1 MRIKLGWL
9 YRIKPA
15 RTRKVNTMQAHT
27 FSISFFTA
35 HFKRHETKKFRS
47 SYFLPPP
54 TVIWGILGAIFGVE
68 REESGKFA
76 KENNL
81 IVGAELCDFKGLATE
96 KATLMPWD
104 KGNRMFTRTVED
116 FEFLIE
122 PYYRI
127 GVHAKESFI
136 EELKKRIEKRDFEF
150 DIYGG
155 ISDSFLR
162 DIKNEDK
169 AEFMEKTEAKGM
181 IPADMIAGF
190 SQIAEG
196 SKIIRVLYLN
206 TFFYQGFKVEF
217 KIKEPIKTVN
227 GTAVWSVGDVERFR
241 KGNLE

>member
-1 MRIKLGWL
+1 LRIKLGWL

-15 RTRKVNTMQAHT
+15 RMRKVNTMQAHT

-68 REESGKFA
+68 RGESGKFA

-122 PYYRI
+122 PHYRI
-127 GVHAKESFI
+127 GVYAKESFI

-169 AEFMEKTEAKGM
+169 AEFMGKTEAKGM

-206 TFFYQGFKVEF
+206 TFFYQGFKVGF

-227 GTAVWSVGDVERFR
+227 GTAVWSVDDVERFR

>member
-1 MRIKLGWL
+1 ME
-9 YRIKPA
+9 
-15 RTRKVNTMQAHT
+15 VHT

-54 TVIWGILGAIFGVE
+54 TAIWGIIGAIFGVE
-68 REESGKFA
+68 REELRRFA
-76 KENNL
+76 EENNL

-104 KGNRMFTRTVED
+104 KESRMFIRTVED

-122 PYYRI
+122 PHYRI
-127 GVHAKESFI
+127 GICAKENLI
-136 EELKKRIEKRDFEF
+136 EELKERIENKYFEF
-150 DIYGG
+150 DVYGG
-155 ISDSFLR
+155 ISDCFLKN
-162 DIKNEDK
+162 IKNENEAK
-169 AEFMEKTEAKGM
+169 FAEKTEAKGM
-181 IPADMIAGF
+181 IPSSMIAGF
-190 SQIAEG
+190 SKVEEG

-217 KIKEPIKTVN
+217 KVKKPIKTVN
-227 GTAVWSVGDVERFR
+227 GIAVWSVDDVERFR

>member
-1 MRIKLGWL
+1 
-9 YRIKPA
+9 
-15 RTRKVNTMQAHT
+15 
-27 FSISFFTA
+27 
-35 HFKRHETKKFRS
+35 
-47 SYFLPPP
+47 LPPP
-54 TVIWGILGAIFGVE
+54 TVIWGIIGAIFGVE
-68 REESGKFA
+68 REELEKFA

-81 IVGAELCDFKGLATE
+81 IAGAELCSLKGLATE

-104 KGNRMFTRTVED
+104 NGNKMFIRTVED

-122 PYYRI
+122 PHYKI
-127 GVHAKESFI
+127 GVYAKEGFI
-136 EELKKRIEKRDFEF
+136 EELKKRIEKKDFEF

-155 ISDSFLR
+155 ISDCFLK
-162 DIKNEDK
+162 DIKNENK

-181 IPADMIAGF
+181 IPADMVDGF
-190 SQIAEG
+190 SQITEG

-227 GTAVWSVGDVERFR
+227 GIAVWSVDDVERFR

>member
-1 MRIKLGWL
+1 MK
-9 YRIKPA
+9 
-15 RTRKVNTMQAHT
+15 AHT

-54 TVIWGILGAIFGVE
+54 TVIWGIIGAIFGIE
-68 REESGKFA
+68 REELKDFA

-81 IVGAELCDFKGLATE
+81 TVGAELCDFKGLATE

-104 KGNRMFTRTVED
+104 EGNKMFIRTVED

-122 PYYRI
+122 PRYRI
-127 GVHAKESFI
+127 GVYAKENLI
-136 EELKKRIEKRDFEF
+136 NELKDRIENKNFEF

-155 ISDSFLR
+155 ISDCFLK
-162 DIKNEDK
+162 DIKNENE
-169 AEFMEKTEAKGM
+169 AEFKEKTEARGM
-181 IPADMIAGF
+181 IPANLISGF

-196 SKIIRVLYLN
+196 SKLIRVLYLN

-217 KIKEPIKTVN
+217 KVKEPIKTIN
-227 GTAVWSVGDVERFR
+227 GIAVWSVDDVERFR
-241 KGNLE
+241 EGNLE

>member
-1 MRIKLGWL
+1 MK
-9 YRIKPA
+9 
-15 RTRKVNTMQAHT
+15 AHT

-54 TVIWGILGAIFGVE
+54 TVIWGIIGAIFGVE
-68 REESGKFA
+68 REELENFA

-96 KATLMPWD
+96 KATLLEWKYD
-104 KGNRMFTRTVED
+104 DILKKKVYISTVED

-122 PYYRI
+122 PLYKI
-127 GVHAKESFI
+127 GVYAKESLI
-136 EELKKRIEKRDFEF
+136 EDLKNRIEKKDFEF

-155 ISDSFLR
+155 ISDCFLK
-162 DIKNEDK
+162 DIKNENK
-169 AEFMEKTEAKGM
+169 AEFMEKTEAEGM
-181 IPADMIAGF
+181 IPADIIGGF

-217 KIKEPIKTVN
+217 KVREPIKTVN
-227 GTAVWSVGDVERFR
+227 GIAVWSVDDVERFR
-241 KGNLE
+241 KGNMG

>member
-1 MRIKLGWL
+1 MGSGKMM
-9 YRIKPA
+9 P
-15 RTRKVNTMQAHT
+15 HT

-54 TVIWGILGAIFGVE
+54 TVIWGIIGAIFGIE
-68 REESGKFA
+68 REQLSKFA
-76 KENNL
+76 RENNL

-104 KGNRMFTRTVED
+104 KENRTFIRTVED

-122 PYYRI
+122 PCYRI
-127 GVHAKESFI
+127 GVCAKEDLI
-136 EELKKRIEKRDFEF
+136 EELKRRIERKNFEF

-155 ISDSFLR
+155 ISDCFLK
-162 DIKNEDK
+162 DIRNENN
-169 AEFMEKTEAKGM
+169 AEFKEKTEAKGM

-190 SQIAEG
+190 SKIVEG
-196 SKIIRVLYLN
+196 GKIVRVLYLN

-217 KIKEPIKTVN
+217 KVKEPIKTVN
-227 GTAVWSVGDVERFR
+227 GIAVWSVDDVERFR

>member
-1 MRIKLGWL
+1 MKEH
-9 YRIKPA
+9 
-15 RTRKVNTMQAHT
+15 V
-27 FSISFFTA
+27 FSVSFFTA

-68 REESGKFA
+68 REELEKFA

-81 IVGAELCDFKGLATE
+81 IVGAELCRLKGLATE

-104 KGNRMFTRTVED
+104 PGNRMFIRTVED

-122 PYYRI
+122 PHYRI
-127 GVHAKESFI
+127 GVYAKESFI
-136 EELKKRIEKRDFEF
+136 EELKKRIEKWDFEF

-155 ISDSFLR
+155 ISDCFLK
-162 DIKNEDK
+162 DIKNENK
-169 AEFMEKTEAKGM
+169 AEFIEKTEAKGM

-190 SQIAEG
+190 SQITEG
-196 SKIIRVLYLN
+196 SKIMRVLCYN

-217 KIKEPIKTVN
+217 KVKEPIKTVN
-227 GTAVWSVGDVERFR
+227 GIAVWSVDDVERFR
-241 KGNLE
+241 KGNLEQRVA

>member
-1 MRIKLGWL
+1 
-9 YRIKPA
+9 
-15 RTRKVNTMQAHT
+15 MQSHI

-68 REESGKFA
+68 REELGKFA
-76 KENNL
+76 RENNL
-81 IVGAELCDFKGLATE
+81 IVGAELCNFKGVATE

-104 KGNRMFTRTVED
+104 TGNRMFIRTVED

-122 PYYRI
+122 PHYRI
-127 GVHAKESFI
+127 GVYAKEGFI
-136 EELKKRIEKRDFEF
+136 EELKRRIEKRDFEF

-155 ISDSFLR
+155 ISDCFLK
-162 DIKNEDK
+162 DIKNENK

-181 IPADMIAGF
+181 IPVDMVAGF
-190 SQIAEG
+190 SQTADG
-196 SKIIRVLYLN
+196 GKVIRVLYLN

-217 KIKEPIKTVN
+217 KIKERIKTVN
-227 GTAVWSVGDVERFR
+227 GIAVWSVDDVERFR

>member
-1 MRIKLGWL
+1 ME
-9 YRIKPA
+9 
-15 RTRKVNTMQAHT
+15 AHA
-27 FSISFFTA
+27 FSVSFFTA

-54 TVIWGILGAIFGVE
+54 TVIWGIIGAIFGVE
-68 REESGKFA
+68 REELEKFA

-81 IVGAELCDFKGLATE
+81 IAGAELCSLKGLATE

-104 KGNRMFTRTVED
+104 NGNKMFIRTVED

-122 PYYRI
+122 PHYKI
-127 GVHAKESFI
+127 GVYAKEGFI
-136 EELKKRIEKRDFEF
+136 EELKKRIEKKDFEF

-155 ISDSFLR
+155 ISDCFLK
-162 DIKNEDK
+162 DIKNENK

-181 IPADMIAGF
+181 IPADMVDGF
-190 SQIAEG
+190 SQITEG

-217 KIKEPIKTVN
+217 KIKERIKTVN
-227 GTAVWSVGDVERFR
+227 GIAVWSVDDVERFR

>member
-1 MRIKLGWL
+1 MK
-9 YRIKPA
+9 
-15 RTRKVNTMQAHT
+15 AHT
-27 FSISFFTA
+27 FSVSFFTA

-68 REESGKFA
+68 REELEKFA

-81 IVGAELCDFKGLATE
+81 IVGAELCSVKGLATE

-104 KGNRMFTRTVED
+104 TGNRMFIRTVED
-116 FEFLIE
+116 LEFLIE
-122 PYYRI
+122 PHYRI
-127 GVHAKESFI
+127 GVYAKESFI

-155 ISDSFLR
+155 ISDCFLK
-162 DIKNEDK
+162 DIKNENK

-190 SQIAEG
+190 SQITEG
-196 SKIIRVLYLN
+196 SKIMRVLCYN

-217 KIKEPIKTVN
+217 KVKEPIKTVN
-227 GTAVWSVGDVERFR
+227 GIAVCGIGDVERFR

>member
-1 MRIKLGWL
+1 
-9 YRIKPA
+9 
-15 RTRKVNTMQAHT
+15 MQPHI
-27 FSISFFTA
+27 FSISFSTA

-68 REESGKFA
+68 REELGKFA
-76 KENNL
+76 RENNL
-81 IVGAELCDFKGLATE
+81 IVGAELCNLKGLATE

-104 KGNRMFTRTVED
+104 KGNRTFIRTVEN

-122 PYYRI
+122 PRYRI
-127 GVHAKESFI
+127 GVCGKESFI
-136 EELKKRIEKRDFEF
+136 EELKKRIENRDFEF
-150 DIYGG
+150 DVYGG
-155 ISDSFLR
+155 ISDCFLK
-162 DIKNEDK
+162 DLKNEDK
-169 AEFMEKTEAKGM
+169 AEFMEKTDAKGM
-181 IPADMIAGF
+181 IPVDMIAGF

-217 KIKEPIKTVN
+217 KVKEPIKTVN
-227 GTAVWSVGDVERFR
+227 GIAVWSVDDVERFR